1 MSKVRV
7 PVIEGYFTEAGGQAR
22 LLGGRCGTCGAFFF
36 PKQYSFCRNPAC
48 GAPDLDDVELST
60 RGTLWS
66 FTDNR
71 FAPPPPYPAGEP
83 FEPYGVA
90 AVELA
95 DEQMIVLGQLA
106 RGTDVGSL
114 RAGQAMELVVEP
126 LYEDDAAVRTVW
138 KWKVSEPRDPGIS
151 TNRERGPRGPARRAE
166 SGEGGGLT

>member
-1 MSKVRV
+1 VSRGPSGPALASQSGGASRADEKARV
-7 PVIEGYFTEAGGQAR
+7 PVIEGYFTEEGGRPR
-22 LLGGRCGTCGAFFF
+22 LLGGRCATCGAFFF

-106 RGTDVGSL
+106 RGTDVGAL

-126 LYEDDAAVRTVW
+126 LYEDNDAVHTTW
-138 KWKVSEPRDPGIS
+138 KWRPE
-151 TNRERGPRGPARRAE
+151 
-166 SGEGGGLT
+166 